1 MNHTK
6 EGRPLTLR
14 HLRIFTEVFRT
25 QSVTA
30 AARNLHLTQ
39 PAVTRAVQEMERHYG
54 LPLFE
59 RIRRR
64 LSPTAEAR
72 RMFPQ
77 ANHILEA
84 FDRME
89 EELRDREDQGL
100 VRVGAT
106 VTLGGTLLPGLVQR
120 FRQEN
125 PNVEVRVTVA
135 NGDAVAAALEEN
147 RLDLALLEGRVSDR
161 NLHCEGI
168 GRDHLC
174 LVLPLS
180 HPLASGAEVTVEELA
195 ALPLLVRE
203 PGSTARALLEE
214 TLQAH
219 GFALD
224 PVWESTDTASLLQGV
239 LHGLGAAVLPEQTV
253 TAAVRQGLVCTRPVS
268 GASFERRRVLA
279 WHRDKYLTGSMQRF
293 ITLCQTER

>member
-1 MNHTK
+1 M
-6 EGRPLTLR
+6 TLR

-25 QSVTA
+25 QSVTE

-39 PAVTRAVQEMERHYG
+39 PAVSRAVQEMERHYG
-54 LPLFE
+54 VLLFE

-72 RMFPQ
+72 YLFPQ

-89 EELRDREDQGL
+89 EELRDRGAQGL

-106 VTLGGTLLPGLVQR
+106 VTLGGTLLPDLVQR
-120 FRQEN
+120 FQRDN
-125 PNVEVRVTVA
+125 PGVEVRATVA
-135 NGDAVAAALEEN
+135 NGDAIAAALEEN
-147 RLDLALLEGRVSDR
+147 RLDLALLEGRV
-161 NLHCEGI
+161 NHQELHCEPI
-168 GRDHLC
+168 GRDQLW

-180 HPLASGAEVTVEELA
+180 HPLAKQAAVTVEELA
-195 ALPLLVRE
+195 SLPLLVRE

-214 TLQAH
+214 TLHSH
-219 GFALD
+219 GFTLD
-224 PVWESTDTASLLQGV
+224 PLWESTDTEALLQGV
-239 LHGLGAAVLPEQTV
+239 IHGLGAAVLPAE
-253 TAAVRQGLVCTRPVS
+253 TAAVGVQRGLVCTRPVT
-268 GASFERRRVLA
+268 GVVFARQRVLA

-293 ITLCQTER
+293 IDLCLPPL

>member
-1 MNHTK
+1 M
-6 EGRPLTLR
+6 TLR

-25 QSVTA
+25 QSVTE

-39 PAVTRAVQEMERHYG
+39 PAVTRAVQEMEHHYG
-54 LPLFE
+54 VQLFE

-64 LSPTAEAR
+64 LSPTAGAR
-72 RMFPQ
+72 RLFAQ

-89 EELRDREDQGL
+89 EDLREWDDRGL

-106 VTLGGTLLPGLVQR
+106 VTLGGALLPGLVQR
-120 FRQEN
+120 FRQQV
-125 PNVEVRVTVA
+125 PSGEVRVTVA
-135 NGDAVAAALEEN
+135 NGDTIAAALEEN
-147 RLDLALLEGRVSDR
+147 RLDLALLEGRVSNRD
-161 NLHCEGI
+161 LHCEPI
-168 GRDHLC
+168 GCVHLC

-180 HPLASGAEVTVEELA
+180 HPLAQKASVTVAELA

-214 TLQAH
+214 TLLSH

-224 PVWESTDTASLLQGV
+224 PVWESTDTQALLQGV
-239 LHGLGAAVLPEQTV
+239 IHGLGGAVLPEE
-253 TAAVRQGLVCTRPVS
+253 TAAAGVQRGLVCTRPVT
-268 GASFERRRVLA
+268 GATFARRRVIA
-279 WHRDKYLTGSMQRF
+279 WHRDKYLTGAMQRF
-293 ITLCQTER
+293 IDLCRPDL

>member
-1 MNHTK
+1 M
-6 EGRPLTLR
+6 TLR

-54 LPLFE
+54 VLLFE

-72 RMFPQ
+72 RLFPQ

-89 EELRDREDQGL
+89 EELRDRDGQGL

-106 VTLGGTLLPGLVQR
+106 VTLGGALLPGLVQR
-120 FRQEN
+120 FRQQN
-125 PNVEVRVTVA
+125 PGVEVRVTVA
-135 NGDAVAAALEEN
+135 NGDAIAASLEEN
-147 RLDLALLEGRVSDR
+147 RLDLALLEGRVNNRD
-161 NLHCEGI
+161 LHCVPVGS
-168 GRDHLC
+168 DHLC

-180 HPLASGAEVTVEELA
+180 HPLAKQAAVTVEELA

-214 TLQAH
+214 TLLSQ
-219 GFALD
+219 GFSLD
-224 PVWESTDTASLLQGV
+224 PLWESTDTEALLQGV
-239 LHGLGAAVLPEQTV
+239 IHGLGAAVLPEQT
-253 TAAVRQGLVCTRPVS
+253 AAMGVQQGLVCTRPVT
-268 GASFERRRVLA
+268 GAVFARQRILA

-293 ITLCQTER
+293 IDLCHPAG

>member
-1 MNHTK
+1 M
-6 EGRPLTLR
+6 TLR

-25 QSVTA
+25 QSVTT

-54 LPLFE
+54 VLLFE

-64 LSPTAEAR
+64 LSPTAAAR
-72 RMFPQ
+72 RLFPQ

-89 EELRDREDQGL
+89 EELRDQDGQGL

-106 VTLGGTLLPGLVQR
+106 VTLGGALLPGLVQR
-120 FRQEN
+120 FRQQN
-125 PNVEVRVTVA
+125 PGVEVRVTVA
-135 NGDAVAAALEEN
+135 NGDAIAASLEEN
-147 RLDLALLEGRVSDR
+147 RLDLALLEGRVGDR
-161 NLHCEGI
+161 DLHCEPI
-168 GRDHLC
+168 GCDRLC

-180 HPLASGAEVTVEELA
+180 HPLAEKAEVTVQELA

-214 TLQAH
+214 TLLAH
-219 GFALD
+219 GFALA
-224 PVWESTDTASLLQGV
+224 PVWQSTDTEALLQGV
-239 LHGLGAAVLPEQTV
+239 IHGLGAAVLPEQT
-253 TAAVRQGLVCTRPVS
+253 AAAGVRQGLVCTRPVA
-268 GASFERRRVLA
+268 GVSFERRRVLA

-293 ITLCQTER
+293 IDLCRPAG